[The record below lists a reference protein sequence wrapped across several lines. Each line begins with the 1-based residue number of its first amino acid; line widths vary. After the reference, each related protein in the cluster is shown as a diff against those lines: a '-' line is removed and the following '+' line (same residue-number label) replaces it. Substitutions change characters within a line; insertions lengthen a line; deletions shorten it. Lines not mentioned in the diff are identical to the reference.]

1 MNYLATA
8 AVELVLLSL
17 LSGVVGT
24 WIVLRQRSFFA
35 VALSHATFPGGVIA
49 AMIGVNVLIGQAV
62 AALLLVPLMGLI
74 SRAKNQGGQ
83 VASGLV
89 LAFGFALGALL
100 SSLQTGMRI
109 PVESLLV
116 GQLFG
121 VNASDLLVTVIA
133 LVVCLLLVLWNW
145 RALTFDTFDPA
156 GYRAAGFS
164 VFRTENVIAVIV
176 AVTVVVSMP
185 AVGAILSVAIV
196 VGPAAT
202 ARLIAP
208 SVGWIAPIAI
218 IVGLAA
224 SGLGLWVSTSFG
236 VAAGGAVGLAVA
248 ALFLVT
254 LGVQTL
260 RNSLSRRWYARQETW
275 A

>member
-260 RNSLSRRWYARQETW
+260 RNSLSRRWYARQEMW

>member
-1 MNYLATA
+1 
-8 AVELVLLSL
+8 
-17 LSGVVGT
+17 VGT